1 MNTFLNT
8 PAVGYRCLTK
18 CAIAVCIAMLTPACF
33 ANDSSAAIGIG
44 GLTLKRNDAVSM
56 DYEELFIS
64 AQQIRVK
71 YRFTNTTDKEVET
84 LVSFPLPPMLGADE
98 VYYGDRGPPTW
109 DKDLNFETRV
119 DGVPVKYQ
127 IHETVNLHSAP
138 TASNQAI
145 AQTDVRAQLSELHWP
160 AEYWKADE
168 DFIATL
174 NQLPD
179 AKKRA
184 YVAEGLL
191 KADKSTNYLRP
202 NWSVT
207 THVTRMQVFPAGKT
221 ISVEHSYTPINGSSV
236 AGGLLKRYRMEKG
249 SGFPSVRKSFCIENA
264 FLKSFD
270 RTIATQNKI
279 AKAKNESG
287 DQFYEQYIRYVLR
300 PGANWQGPIKEFRL
314 IVDKES
320 PNNLVSFCM
329 DGVKKISPTQYEVR
343 KTNFTPARDLQILIA
358 AFPEQQQIP

>member
-1 MNTFLNT
+1 MNTLLNRS
-8 PAVGYRCLTK
+8 AVGYRFLTK
-18 CAIAVCIAMLTPACF
+18 YMAAACIAILTPACF

-44 GLTLKRNDAVSM
+44 GLTLERNDAVSM

-64 AQQIRVK
+64 AKQIRVK

-84 LVSFPLPPMLGADE
+84 LVSFPLPPMLGAEE
-98 VYYGDRGPPTW
+98 VYFGDRGAPAW

-127 IHETVNLHSAP
+127 IRETVNLNAAA
-138 TASNQAI
+138 TASNEAI
-145 AQTDVRAQLSELHWP
+145 AQADIRTRLNELNWP

-168 DFIATL
+168 DFVAKL
-174 NQLPD
+174 NKLPD

-184 YVAEGLL
+184 YAAEGLL
-191 KADKSTNYLRP
+191 KADKSTNYFRP

-207 THVTRMQVFPAGKT
+207 THVTRMQRFPAGKT

-236 AGGLLKRYRMEKG
+236 AGGLLKRYRTEKG
-249 SGFPSVRKSFCIENA
+249 SGFPSMRKYFCIEDA

-270 RTIATQNKI
+270 KTIADQNKI
-279 AKAKNESG
+279 AKTKNESG

-314 IVDKES
+314 IIDKES

-343 KTNFTPARDLQILIA
+343 KSNFTPKFDLQILIA
-358 AFPEQQQIP
+358 AFPESQ